1 MDAVKPYLRY
11 VVTTLCELVEFVEK
25 GSSGP
30 VFP

>member
-1 MDAVKPYLRY
+1 MEAVKPYLRY
-11 VVTTLCELVEFVEK
+11 VIATLCEFDEIVEK